1 MVIFTSIHTLAY
13 PGAITRL
20 KVVNH
25 HLKSISNDMHLLSKL
40 QVVDQFHIVVTPGLS
55 IGLCPCA
62 PQILDLDGNNLKF
75 LPTCVSAMHLQT
87 LSLKKVAH
95 ACASLTMHN
104 IYIYI
109 YIVRLVQQRGPL
121 AWQNQ
126 LGTRSKHAG
135 WLAKLTSALTPGT
148 QSILILRSAGARSN
162 NWYTIHKCM
171 IIL

>member
-40 QVVDQFHIVVTPGLS
+40 QVVDQFHIVVTPGLC

-95 ACASLTMHN
+95 ACASLTIHN
-104 IYIYI
+104 TYCPPGATT
-109 YIVRLVQQRGPL
+109 RPL
-121 AWQNQ
+121 DVSESARHPFQ
-126 LGTRSKHAG
+126 TC
-135 WLAKLTSALTPGT
+135 WLAGKAHICANT
-148 QSILILRSAGARSN
+148 
-162 NWYTIHKCM
+162 WYPKH
-171 IIL
+171 LDFA